1 MMRKNILF
9 ILLLLIAASS
19 NAQSSKKIRLVSAD
33 KASYDDFMSKGIQHI
48 NGNAIFEHEGAYLYC
63 DSALLNETVNNIN
76 CYGRVRIKSGDTL
89 NLYGDQI
96 DYAGDTRIAKVTG
109 KIVKLVDKTTTLT
122 TDYLFYNRNTN
133 AAFYETGGVVISKE
147 NRLTSKKGY
156 YYTDKKEY
164 VFYDKVVLKNKRYV
178 MLSDSMNYHSDT
190 RIAEFKGPTT
200 IKGKDQDLYCE
211 RGWYNTTTDIG
222 SLMKNAKVINDKRI
236 LTGDSIYFDRQN
248 DVGKGYRNV
257 KITDTTNNI
266 ILHGNY
272 GEVWNKKGF
281 GFLTQKA
288 LAIMVEKKKDSLFLH
303 ADTLRAT
310 FDTAH
315 NTKQLFAFHK
325 VKFFRDSLQG
335 MCDSMVFIT
344 RDSVLNLYHS
354 PVIWSGKN
362 QLTAD
367 TIKIFTANKELSR
380 FEMYSTSFIIS
391 RDSLDNFNQVKGR
404 TMTGFFKKNQL
415 TRINVD
421 GSAESL
427 YYVRQ
432 DDKALIGVNK
442 AVSSNLII
450 YMDEAGKV
458 RKITWVKKP
467 VSVLYPLRDLPV
479 EEKRLRDFKWIEVG
493 RPLKKEDVFN

>member
-1 MMRKNILF
+1 
-9 ILLLLIAASS
+9 
-19 NAQSSKKIRLVSAD
+19 
-33 KASYDDFMSKGIQHI
+33 
-48 NGNAIFEHEGAYLYC
+48 
-63 DSALLNETVNNIN
+63 
-76 CYGRVRIKSGDTL
+76 
-89 NLYGDQI
+89 
-96 DYAGDTRIAKVTG
+96 
-109 KIVKLVDKTTTLT
+109 
-122 TDYLFYNRNTN
+122 
-133 AAFYETGGVVISKE
+133 
-147 NRLTSKKGY
+147 
-156 YYTDKKEY
+156 
-164 VFYDKVVLKNKRYV
+164 
-178 MLSDSMNYHSDT
+178 
-190 RIAEFKGPTT
+190 
-200 IKGKDQDLYCE
+200 
-211 RGWYNTTTDIG
+211 
-222 SLMKNAKVINDKRI
+222 MKNAKVINDKRI